1 METGFRKVAR
11 DSDLIEGIPVLATA
25 GEEGIY
31 LVRLDGVVRALGHEC
46 PHHHDPLEKGALIDG
61 EIVCPGHFARL
72 NARDGKLIAPPAL
85 DDLPT
90 YPVKV
95 EAGDVWVGQIAKPR
109 RPVPAEGDPRTF
121 LILGAGAAGNAA
133 AETLRREGFGG
144 RIAMVTAEEDL
155 PYDRPELTK
164 GFITGKTKP
173 EWMSLRGP
181 KFYASQ
187 RIEVLTGRK
196 VTGLDV
202 RKKIALF
209 ASGEPLAFDRALL
222 ATGGT
227 PRKLA
232 IPGAQADCCFSLRS
246 LADARAIAEAASR
259 AESALI
265 IGAGFIGMELASS
278 LTDRGLRVTVVA
290 PDALPFA
297 KVLGERIAS
306 LLKSRH
312 ELAGVSFRLGRTP
325 TRITGA
331 RGAKKVVLSDGT
343 RLDAGFVVLGIGIQP
358 AVEYLSGAE
367 LVHAGG
373 VPVDGR
379 LATSHPDIFAA
390 GDIAIVPGAD
400 GEPERIEHWVVAERQ
415 GRHAARSMLGAGVAY
430 DECPFFWTK
439 QAGLSLKSVG
449 TTRGF
454 DEIVYRGDVEAGRFL
469 AGYYRKGRLR
479 AAVTAG
485 MVRECIA
492 VERMLR
498 AGASISQRDLADEGR
513 DLRSATSR
521 S

>member
-1 METGFRKVAR
+1 MENGWRKVAR
-11 DSDLIEGIPVLATA
+11 DSDLVEGIPILAKA
-25 GEEGIY
+25 GDEGIY

-46 PHHHDPLEKGALIDG
+46 PHHHDPLEEGALIDG

-72 NARDGKLIAPPAL
+72 GARDGKLVAPPAL
-85 DDLPT
+85 DDLPS

-95 EAGDVWVGQIAKPR
+95 EAGDVWVGQIVKPR

-121 LILGAGAAGNAA
+121 LIVGAGAAGNAA

-144 RIAMVTAEEDL
+144 RLVMVTAEEEL

-173 EWMSLRGP
+173 EWMPLRGP

-187 RIEVLTGRK
+187 RIEVLTGRR
-196 VTGLDV
+196 VAGLDLQ
-202 RKKIALF
+202 RKVARF

-227 PRKLA
+227 PRKLS
-232 IPGAQADCCFSLRS
+232 IPGAEAECCFKLRS
-246 LADARAIAEAASR
+246 LADARAILEAASR
-259 AESALI
+259 AERVLI

-278 LTDRGLRVTVVA
+278 LIERGLGVALVA
-290 PDALPFA
+290 PDPLPFA
-297 KVLGERIAS
+297 RIFGERIAL

-312 ELAGVSFRLGRTP
+312 ELAGVSFHLGRTP
-325 TRITGA
+325 TRITGP
-331 RGAKKVVLSDGT
+331 RGAKKIVLSDGT
-343 RLDAGFVVLGIGIQP
+343 RLEANFVVLSIGIQP

-379 LATSHPDIFAA
+379 LATSHPDVFAA
-390 GDIAIVPGAD
+390 GDIAIVPGAG
-400 GEPERIEHWVVAERQ
+400 GEAERVEHWVVAERQ
-415 GRHAARSMLGAGVAY
+415 GRHAARSMLGGALAY

-454 DEIVYRGDVEAGRFL
+454 DQIVYRGDVEGGRFL
-469 AGYYRKGRLR
+469 AGYFRKGRLH

-485 MVRECIA
+485 MVRECMA
-492 VERMLR
+492 AERALR
-498 AGASISQRDLADEGR
+498 TGASISQEQFAEEGFDLLAPR
-513 DLRSATSR
+513 
-521 S
+521 